1 MSPRVVAVEKAPS
14 RVYVLYIYIYACAY
28 APVYTCLC
36 LHVLLH
42 IYIYTHAFCACMNL
56 DASFCRVSTYRHID
70 MLNKYVY
77 MYMYSSWCLTVP
89 GLLASRRARVSR
101 RARGCAMRSSDGKTE
116 WFEKTENI
124 DRERGER
131 ERHRERERER
141 RRERY
146 DARDT
151 IGSTR
156 GKTRKTGKTGR
167 RETRCKRKRERER
180 ARASARTGYERRR

>member
-1 MSPRVVAVEKAPS
+1 
-14 RVYVLYIYIYACAY
+14 
-28 APVYTCLC
+28 
-36 LHVLLH
+36 
-42 IYIYTHAFCACMNL
+42 MNL

-131 ERHRERERER
+131 ERHRERERET
-141 RRERY
+141 
-146 DARDT
+146 ARAL
-151 IGSTR
+151 
-156 GKTRKTGKTGR
+156 
-167 RETRCKRKRERER
+167 RCKRHHRKYKREDKEDRKDRKTRDEM
-180 ARASARTGYERRR
+180 